1 LKAKS
6 GIRIE
11 WSLSMS
17 TRPGVSEGKL
27 EFLEEMLRKNPN
39 VTLETVNQAWSD
51 SGHEGT
57 ISQSYLGKV
66 KANLGLTRPRGGSR
80 SQGGPS
86 ERPQAEPAPKRSWTA
101 KSPSASGEA
110 RTRGEG
116 PAAPAPVPRPA
127 EPAVSKTEDRNQV
140 LEGLEAEID
149 RLLFRVME
157 LGGLE
162 EVEQGLRRVRRLVS
176 REIL

>member
-1 LKAKS
+1 
-6 GIRIE
+6 
-11 WSLSMS
+11 MS

-27 EFLEEMLRKNPN
+27 EFLEEILRKNPN

-80 SQGGPS
+80 SEGGPS
-86 ERPQAEPAPKRSWTA
+86 ERPHAEPAPKRSWAA

-116 PAAPAPVPRPA
+116 PAAPAPRPA
-127 EPAVSKTEDRNQV
+127 EPAVSKTEDSNQA
-140 LEGLEAEID
+140 LEVLEAEID
-149 RLLFRVME
+149 RLLYRVME
-157 LGGLE
+157 LGCLE

>member
-1 LKAKS
+1 
-6 GIRIE
+6 
-11 WSLSMS
+11 MS

-39 VTLETVNQAWSD
+39 VTLEAVNQAWSD

-86 ERPQAEPAPKRSWTA
+86 ERPQAEPAPRRSWAA

-110 RTRGEG
+110 RTGGEG
-116 PAAPAPVPRPA
+116 PAATAPAPRPA
-127 EPAVSKTEDRNQV
+127 EPAVSKTEDRNQA

>member
-1 LKAKS
+1 
-6 GIRIE
+6 
-11 WSLSMS
+11 
-17 TRPGVSEGKL
+17 
-27 EFLEEMLRKNPN
+27 
-39 VTLETVNQAWSD
+39 
-51 SGHEGT
+51 
-57 ISQSYLGKV
+57 
-66 KANLGLTRPRGGSR
+66 LTRPRGGSR

-127 EPAVSKTEDRNQV
+127 EPAVSKTEDRNQA

-149 RLLFRVME
+149 QLLFRVME

-176 REIL
+176 REIF